1 MVKKMPLKWIE
12 QAEARQVCVMAISE
26 RRPMPRLPL
35 VATSLRSSLVRLRS
49 WIAPPD
55 PGSRGQ
61 PTDAAS
67 VGGDCSTAPDAA
79 DRQLIAVL
87 RGGG

>member
-26 RRPMPRLPL
+26 RRPMPRPPL

-55 PGSRGQ
+55 QDREDNQ
-61 PTDAAS
+61 PTPPLSAR
-67 VGGDCSTAPDAA
+67 VVRLRRTRRTAN
-79 DRQLIAVL
+79 
-87 RGGG
+87 